1 MLLVLKKEAG
11 RHGGQVELRGAR
23 DGVQRILDVSNFG
36 TLFKTA

>member
-36 TLFKTA
+36 ALFKTA